1 MIRLYPIALAC
12 VLILS
17 IPCVAQAQDTVF
29 NRVVTVER
37 DYQPEI
43 EQTQA
48 ITTTPT
54 FIQYTPQLNP
64 VVYSTYSNPLSI
76 GYNLHAL
83 PASSTKFSTPTPLN
97 GVIEGALGYRNTH
110 MLFAYQIKHKKK
122 MSLDLY
128 ANHDAYWGKDALA
141 QSILG
146 MLATRHFSGADFYF
160 GLEGQNEA
168 FAYQLDSTAYKAFF
182 PWRTFWNAQA
192 KIGVQSTKKDGIL
205 YRIQTGYN
213 AFFAT
218 NHAIEHQVR
227 SYLDFAWKADYHKAG
242 INASVLN
249 AFYTITDTTFTA
261 SIAPRHAIHLEPFY
275 EFHSK
280 NIRLHAGV
288 NLDIN
293 MGNGQLLSGAED
305 ISFAPSPN
313 VEFEWHMM
321 DNVFHLYANA
331 HGYFDNGSLQE
342 FTSYNRYLNLQQGL
356 TLQHPRNYTPI
367 DAQLGFKIR
376 PVATMLIDI
385 YGGYAYMM
393 NAYNMKA
400 ILNDANVITD
410 YHLWFTNYQ
419 RWKVG
424 ASMHYHYRDI
434 LELNVAG
441 NYYFWTAEQ
450 PIYDRPN
457 WDIKARLDVHI
468 DSKWSIYSDNYFAGS
483 RLAQTTQGDQ
493 TLAPI
498 ISLNIGGQYAV
509 NRWLVAYLQLNDY
522 LHRRSEYFYGYHSQG
537 IHFLAGVK
545 FKF

>member
-83 PASSTKFSTPTPLN
+83 PASSTKFSTPTPFN

-110 MLFAYQIKHKKK
+110 MLFAYQINHKKK

-146 MLATRHFSGADFYF
+146 MQATRHFSGADFYF

-182 PWRTFWNAQA
+182 PWRTFWNAQT

-293 MGNGQLLSGAED
+293 LGNGQLLSGAED

-342 FTSYNRYLNLQQGL
+342 FTSYNRYLNLHQGL
-356 TLQHPRNYTPI
+356 TLQQPRNYTPI

-376 PVATMLIDI
+376 PIATMLIDI

-483 RLAQTTQGDQ
+483 RLAHTTQGDQ

>member
-17 IPCVAQAQDTVF
+17 IPCTAQAQDTVF

-168 FAYQLDSTAYKAFF
+168 FAYQLDSIAYNAYF

-293 MGNGQLLSGAED
+293 LGNGQLLSGAED

-342 FTSYNRYLNLQQGL
+342 FTSYNRYLNLHQGL
-356 TLQHPRNYTPI
+356 TLQQPRNYTPI

-376 PVATMLIDI
+376 PIATMLIDI

>member
-12 VLILS
+12 VLIMS
-17 IPCVAQAQDTVF
+17 IPCVTQAQDTVF

-83 PASSTKFSTPTPLN
+83 PASTTKFSTPTPLN

-110 MLFAYQIKHKKK
+110 MLFAYQIKHKKT

-128 ANHDAYWGKDALA
+128 ANHDAYWGKDALS
-141 QSILG
+141 QSRLG

-168 FAYQLDSTAYKAFF
+168 FAYQLDSMAYKAVF

-192 KIGVQSTKKDGIL
+192 KIGVQSTKKDGII

-242 INASVLN
+242 IRASVLN
-249 AFYTITDTTFTA
+249 AFYTITDTTVTA

-275 EFHSK
+275 EFKSK

-288 NLDIN
+288 NLDLNI
-293 MGNGQLLSGAED
+293 GNGQLISDAEN

-321 DNVFHLYANA
+321 DNIFHLYTNA
-331 HGYFDNGSLQE
+331 YGHFGNGSLQE
-342 FTSYNRYLNLQQGL
+342 FTRYNRYLDLHQGL
-356 TLQHPRNYTPI
+356 TIQHPRNYTPV

-376 PVATMLIDI
+376 PIATMLIDI

-393 NAYNMKA
+393 NACNMEA
-400 ILNDANVITD
+400 VLNDANVVTN

-424 ASMHYHYRDI
+424 ASLHYHYRDI
-434 LELNVAG
+434 LELDVAG

-483 RLAQTTQGDQ
+483 RLAHTTQGDQ
-493 TLAPI
+493 SIAPI

>member
-1 MIRLYPIALAC
+1 MIRLYPIILVCAL
-12 VLILS
+12 LLS
-17 IPCVAQAQDTVF
+17 IPCATFAQDTVF

-54 FIQYTPQLNP
+54 FIEYTPQLNP

-97 GVIEGALGYRNTH
+97 GVIEGALGHRNTH
-110 MLFAYQIKHKKK
+110 MLFAYQIKHKKT
-122 MSLDLY
+122 MSLNLY
-128 ANHDAYWGKDALA
+128 ANHDAYWGKDALS
-141 QSILG
+141 QSTLG
-146 MLATRHFSGADFYF
+146 ILATRHFSEAEFYF
-160 GLEGQNEA
+160 GLEGQNDAFSYLLDTSKKEA
-168 FAYQLDSTAYKAFF
+168 YF

-192 KIGVQSTKKDGIL
+192 KIGVQSTKKDGML
-205 YRIQTGYN
+205 YRVQTGYN
-213 AFFAT
+213 AFFVT
-218 NHAIEHQVR
+218 NYAIEHQIR

-242 INASVLN
+242 ISVSALN
-249 AFYTITDTTFTA
+249 AFYTITDTTITA

-275 EFHSK
+275 EFKSK

-288 NLDIN
+288 NLDVNI
-293 MGNGQLLSGAED
+293 GNGQLLSGAEN

-321 DNVFHLYANA
+321 DNIFHLYTNA
-331 HGYFDNGSLQE
+331 HGQFGNGSLQE
-342 FTSYNRYLNLQQGL
+342 FTGYNRYLNVHQGL
-356 TLQHPRNYTPI
+356 NLQYARNYAPV

-376 PVATMLIDI
+376 PIHTMLIDL
-385 YGGYAYMM
+385 YGGYVYMK
-393 NAYNMKA
+393 NASSMIA
-400 ILNDANVITD
+400 VLNDSDNIID
-410 YHLWFTNYQ
+410 YNLCFADYQ
-419 RWKVG
+419 RWKIG
-424 ASMHYHYRDI
+424 ASLHYHYRDI
-434 LELNVAG
+434 IELNVAG
-441 NYYFWTAEQ
+441 NYYFWQGEQ
-450 PIYDRPN
+450 TIYDRPN
-457 WDIKARLDVHI
+457 WDITARLDVHI

-483 RLAQTTQGDQ
+483 RLAHTTQGDQ

-498 ISLNIGGQYAV
+498 ISLNIGGQYTV

>member
-17 IPCVAQAQDTVF
+17 IPCTAQAQDTVF

-128 ANHDAYWGKDALA
+128 ANHDAYWGEDALA

-293 MGNGQLLSGAED
+293 LGNGQLISGAED

-522 LHRRSEYFYGYHSQG
+522 LHRRSEYFYGYHTQG

>member
-168 FAYQLDSTAYKAFF
+168 FAYQLDSIAYNAYF

-293 MGNGQLLSGAED
+293 LGNGQLLSGAED

-342 FTSYNRYLNLQQGL
+342 FTSYNRYLNLHQGL

>member
-17 IPCVAQAQDTVF
+17 IPCTAQAQDTVF

-54 FIQYTPQLNP
+54 FIQHTPQLNP

-168 FAYQLDSTAYKAFF
+168 FAYQLDSIAYNAYF

-293 MGNGQLLSGAED
+293 LGNGQLLSGAEN
-305 ISFAPSPN
+305 ICFAPSPN

-342 FTSYNRYLNLQQGL
+342 FTSYNRYLNLHQGL
-356 TLQHPRNYTPI
+356 TLQQPRNYTPI

-400 ILNDANVITD
+400 ILNDANVVTD

-450 PIYDRPN
+450 PIYDHPN
-457 WDIKARLDVHI
+457 WDIQARLDVHI

-493 TLAPI
+493 TLVPI

>member
-17 IPCVAQAQDTVF
+17 IPCTAQAQDTVF

-110 MLFAYQIKHKKK
+110 MLFAYQIKHKKT

-128 ANHDAYWGKDALA
+128 ANHDAYWGKDALS
-141 QSILG
+141 QSKLG
-146 MLATRHFSGADFYF
+146 MIVTRHFSGADLYF
-160 GLEGQNEA
+160 GVQGNND
-168 FAYQLDSTAYKAFF
+168 YSTY
-182 PWRTFWNAQA
+182 PSLRSLTLWNANA
-192 KIGVQSTKKDGIL
+192 KIGLRSTGKSAVQYL
-205 YRIQTGYN
+205 VQTGYN
-213 AFFAT
+213 AFAERETFEHSVQSQVNVWWT
-218 NHAIEHQVR
+218 NTQH
-227 SYLDFAWKADYHKAG
+227 SAG
-242 INASVLN
+242 LN
-249 AFYTITDTTFTA
+249 AYVQNNFYTTSLNGLKLPT
-261 SIAPRHAIHLEPFY
+261 PRHNIRIEPFY
-275 EFHSK
+275 EFK
-280 NIRLHAGV
+280 NQHIRLHAGV
-288 NLDIN
+288 NLDMNI
-293 MGNGQLLSGAED
+293 GTGELLSQIENL
-305 ISFAPSPN
+305 SFAPSPN
-313 VEFEWHMM
+313 LQFEWSMM
-321 DNVFHLYANA
+321 DNIFHVYANA
-331 HGYFDNGSLQE
+331 TGQFGLGTWQE
-342 FTSYNRYLNLQQGL
+342 YMGYNRYLKTIAGL
-356 TLQHPRNYTPI
+356 LWDTPRAYTPV
-367 DAQLGFKIR
+367 DAQIGFKIR

-393 NAYNMKA
+393 NACNMEA
-400 ILNDANVITD
+400 ILNDANVVTD

-468 DSKWSIYSDNYFAGS
+468 DSKWSIYSDNYFAGN
-483 RLAQTTQGDQ
+483 RLAHTTQGDQ

-522 LHRRSEYFYGYHSQG
+522 LHRRSEYFYGYHTQG

>member
-1 MIRLYPIALAC
+1 MIRLYPIILVCAL
-12 VLILS
+12 LLS
-17 IPCVAQAQDTVF
+17 IPCATFAQDTVF

-54 FIQYTPQLNP
+54 FIEYTPQLNP

-97 GVIEGALGYRNTH
+97 GVIEGALGHRNTH
-110 MLFAYQIKHKKK
+110 MLFAYQIKHKKT
-122 MSLDLY
+122 MSLNLY
-128 ANHDAYWGKDALA
+128 ANHDAYWGKDALS
-141 QSILG
+141 QSTLG
-146 MLATRHFSGADFYF
+146 ILATRHFSEAEFYF
-160 GLEGQNEA
+160 GLEGQNDAFSYLLDTSKKEA
-168 FAYQLDSTAYKAFF
+168 YF

-192 KIGVQSTKKDGIL
+192 KIGVQSTKKDGML
-205 YRIQTGYN
+205 YRVQTGYS
-213 AFFAT
+213 AFFVT
-218 NHAIEHQVR
+218 NYAIEHQIR

-242 INASVLN
+242 ISVSVLN
-249 AFYTITDTTFTA
+249 AFYTITDTTITA

-275 EFHSK
+275 EFKSK

-288 NLDIN
+288 NLDVNI
-293 MGNGQLLSGAED
+293 GNGQLLSGAEN

-321 DNVFHLYANA
+321 DNIFHLYTNV
-331 HGYFDNGSLQE
+331 HGQFGNGSLQE
-342 FTSYNRYLNLQQGL
+342 FTGYNRYLNVHQGL
-356 TLQHPRNYTPI
+356 NLQYARNYAPV

-376 PVATMLIDI
+376 PIHTMLIDL
-385 YGGYAYMM
+385 YGGYAYMK
-393 NAYNMKA
+393 NASSMIA
-400 ILNDANVITD
+400 VLNDSDNIID
-410 YHLWFTNYQ
+410 YNLCFADYQ
-419 RWKVG
+419 RWKIG
-424 ASMHYHYRDI
+424 ASLHYHYRDI
-434 LELNVAG
+434 IELNVAG
-441 NYYFWTAEQ
+441 NYYFWQGEQ
-450 PIYDRPN
+450 TIYDRPN
-457 WDIKARLDVHI
+457 WDITARLDVHI

-483 RLAQTTQGDQ
+483 RLAHTTQGDQ
-493 TLAPI
+493 ILAPI
-498 ISLNIGGQYAV
+498 ISLNIGGQYTV

>member
-83 PASSTKFSTPTPLN
+83 PASSTKFSTPTLLN

-168 FAYQLDSTAYKAFF
+168 FAYQLDSIAYNAYF

-293 MGNGQLLSGAED
+293 LGNGQLLSGAED

-321 DNVFHLYANA
+321 DNLFHLYANA

-342 FTSYNRYLNLQQGL
+342 FTSYNRYLNLHQGL
-356 TLQHPRNYTPI
+356 TLQQPRNYTPI

-483 RLAQTTQGDQ
+483 RLAHTTQGDQ

-498 ISLNIGGQYAV
+498 ILLNIGGQYAV

>member
-97 GVIEGALGYRNTH
+97 GMIEGALGYRNTH

-168 FAYQLDSTAYKAFF
+168 FAYQLDSIAYNAYF

-242 INASVLN
+242 ISASVLN

-293 MGNGQLLSGAED
+293 LGNGQLLSGAED

-342 FTSYNRYLNLQQGL
+342 FTSYNRYLNLHQGL

-493 TLAPI
+493 TLVPI

>member
-122 MSLDLY
+122 MSLNLY

-293 MGNGQLLSGAED
+293 LGNGQLLSGAEN
-305 ISFAPSPN
+305 ICFAPSPN

-321 DNVFHLYANA
+321 DNVFHLYTNA
-331 HGYFDNGSLQE
+331 HGYFGNGSLQE
-342 FTSYNRYLNLQQGL
+342 FTSYNRYLNLHQGL
-356 TLQHPRNYTPI
+356 TLQQPRNYTPI

-483 RLAQTTQGDQ
+483 RLAHTTQGDQ
-493 TLAPI
+493 SIAPI

>member
-17 IPCVAQAQDTVF
+17 IPCTAQAQDTVF

-54 FIQYTPQLNP
+54 FIQHTPQLNP

-168 FAYQLDSTAYKAFF
+168 FAYQLDSIAYNAYF

-293 MGNGQLLSGAED
+293 LGNGQLLSGAEN
-305 ISFAPSPN
+305 ICFAPSPN

-321 DNVFHLYANA
+321 DNLFHLYANA

-342 FTSYNRYLNLQQGL
+342 FTSYNRYLNLHQGL
-356 TLQHPRNYTPI
+356 TLQQPRNYTPI

-400 ILNDANVITD
+400 ILNDANVVTD

-450 PIYDRPN
+450 PIYDHPN
-457 WDIKARLDVHI
+457 WDIQARLDVHI

-493 TLAPI
+493 TLVPI

>member
-17 IPCVAQAQDTVF
+17 IPCTAQAQDTVF

-293 MGNGQLLSGAED
+293 LGNGQLISGAED